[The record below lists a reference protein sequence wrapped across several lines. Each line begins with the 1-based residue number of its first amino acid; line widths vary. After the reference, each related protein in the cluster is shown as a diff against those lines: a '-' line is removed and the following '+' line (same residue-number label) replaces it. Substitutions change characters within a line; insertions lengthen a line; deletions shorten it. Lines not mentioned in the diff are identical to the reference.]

1 MKHLLYSF
9 PLRSSQAIG
18 HSLSLKCTPH
28 YAYAACAV
36 DNKTAQM
43 TLRLQSSKLLW
54 FFSFF
59 FFGCLSGFGFWHTA
73 SIKAFEIAIECTPV
87 GPNRQTERQT
97 DMRAVIQSFTQSIT
111 QAVSQSFWQSVI
123 QWRCVLYNKSEM
135 CTARP
140 ETKLHSIKKSCR
152 GAQININSMNINCHC
167 CTLRLRVC
175 VRARVCGAGDGRQMD
190 RSTFTLA
197 AMATGTAMMMI
208 PTDCQLTHMPQK
220 VTHTQTLT
228 LA

>member
-1 MKHLLYSF
+1 
-9 PLRSSQAIG
+9 
-18 HSLSLKCTPH
+18 
-28 YAYAACAV
+28 
-36 DNKTAQM
+36 
-43 TLRLQSSKLLW
+43 
-54 FFSFF
+54 
-59 FFGCLSGFGFWHTA
+59 
-73 SIKAFEIAIECTPV
+73 
-87 GPNRQTERQT
+87 
-97 DMRAVIQSFTQSIT
+97 MRAVIQSFTQSII

-123 QWRCVLYNKSEM
+123 QWRCVLYNKTEM

-140 ETKLHSIKKSCR
+140 ETKLHSIK
-152 GAQININSMNINCHC
+152 NSMNINCHC

-220 VTHTQTLT
+220 VTHTSLEKNLHYSRTHTNTHRRTPTVGSTLHSAQKDFI
-228 LA
+228 LKIKIFLLKCLV

>member
-1 MKHLLYSF
+1 MGQTD
-9 PLRSSQAIG
+9 RQR
-18 HSLSLKCTPH
+18 
-28 YAYAACAV
+28 
-36 DNKTAQM
+36 D
-43 TLRLQSSKLLW
+43 
-54 FFSFF
+54 
-59 FFGCLSGFGFWHTA
+59 
-73 SIKAFEIAIECTPV
+73 
-87 GPNRQTERQT
+87 RQTCE
-97 DMRAVIQSFTQSIT
+97 AVIQSFTQSIT

-167 CTLRLRVC
+167 CTLCLLVC

-220 VTHTQTLT
+220 VTHTHTRIEKNTCTIHAHIQTHTDAHQQWAALCT
-228 LA
+228 VHKRISF